1 MKTLGTGIALAIALG
16 AGGAEAAESEVRSG
30 LGAQLNPAG
39 LRFEL
44 GVAWKWRLFSSTSAL
59 LDGAHVAL
67 GVTDQLSPAYD
78 RLQGWVELSPLSVL
92 DIRAGAEGV
101 GYFGTFG
108 NLVGFPGYDSDFS
121 DDARE
126 AIEDQAV
133 ARIGRRF
140 YVSPALKFRAGR
152 LSFRAG
158 ADFEWWK
165 VHDAP
170 REVFYEPFRG
180 TLLSADGDS
189 LVSGSNVL
197 LLDVSR
203 SRSERVRIG
212 VYHDYLNVWDAPQNR
227 CQRLGALGMI
237 KLGARLFG
245 QRDPLL
251 YVGVLDYLEA
261 PNRSGVSAFVALN
274 LGAPRRPGPA
284 R

>member
-1 MKTLGTGIALAIALG
+1 MKTLLTWVPLVIALEAA
-16 AGGAEAAESEVRSG
+16 GAEAAEREVRSG

-39 LRFEL
+39 LRFEF
-44 GVAWKWRLFSSTSAL
+44 GVSWKWRLFSSTSAL
-59 LDGAHVAL
+59 LDGAHLAV
-67 GVTDQLSPAYD
+67 GVTDQLSPAYN
-78 RLQGWVELSPLSVL
+78 RLEGWLELSPLSIL
-92 DIRAGAEGV
+92 DLRAGAEGV

-126 AIEDQAV
+126 AIDDFAV
-133 ARIGRRF
+133 ARVGRRL

-152 LSFRAG
+152 LSFRAV

-165 VHDAP
+165 VDDAP

-180 TLLSADGDS
+180 TLLDADGDA

-197 LLDVSR
+197 LFDVSR

-212 VYHDYLNVWDAPQNR
+212 AYHDYLNVWDAPQNR
-227 CQRLGALGMI
+227 RQRLGALGLI
-237 KLGARLFG
+237 RLGDRLFG
-245 QRDPLL
+245 QREPVVYLA
-251 YVGVLDYLEA
+251 VLDYFDA
-261 PNRSGVSAFVALN
+261 PNRSGISAFVAIT
-274 LGAPRRPGPA
+274 LGGPRRPGP